1 MTKPEDRAYEYGER
15 KGYLQK
21 KRILTYIKKGNRH
34 ALERIVLSPQSRDE
48 WLEIFSDDLD
58 FACASFEYVWSQA
71 CLVAMQEGISE
82 SAIGGIFMQYRQQLG
97 TAETVREVLDLSAAF
112 HLQLADFVAAQKLE
126 RQYSPVVQRCRAYIH
141 EHIGDPLTVSSV
153 AAVVGYSRSHLSKV
167 FREETGDTIRGF
179 IQQEKLDLAR
189 RFLLSLSHPMSDI
202 WRELGFC
209 SQSHFAAFFRK
220 MTGQTPSQFRKSS
233 QIVETAD
240 ASEVSVVAT
249 VPGAMKIVAEDGESE
264 DYQKT
269 LKGLHDYA
277 ENVGFQQELYLLYCV
292 RKGKVHELQTELDD
306 PEYDKT
312 MKALFRNNRTLAYET
327 LLFLLPQIHSAAV
340 NSGVSMKDARKLYMD
355 FSERARDADVPEL
368 LRILR
373 DAYIEFAT
381 RVDRI

>member
-15 KGYLQK
+15 KGYLQQ
-21 KRILTYIKKGNRH
+21 KRILTYIKQGNRH
-34 ALERIVLSPQSRDE
+34 ALEQIVLLPQSRAE

-71 CLVAMQEGISE
+71 CLVAMQEGITE
-82 SAIGGIFMQYRQQLG
+82 RAAGGIFMQYRQQLG
-97 TAETVREVLDLSAAF
+97 TAETVRRVLDLSAAF
-112 HLQLADFVAAQKLE
+112 HLELAGLVVAQKLE

-141 EHIGDPLTVSSV
+141 EHIGESLTVSSV
-153 AAVVGYSRSHLSKV
+153 AAVVGYSRSHLSQV
-167 FREETGDTIRGF
+167 FKEETGDTIRGF
-179 IQQEKLDLAR
+179 IQKERLDLAR
-189 RFLLSLSHPMSDI
+189 RLLLSSSHPMSEI

-209 SQSHFAAFFRK
+209 SQSHFAAFFKK
-220 MTGQTPSQFRKSS
+220 MTGQTPSQFRKFS
-233 QIVETAD
+233 QTARTAD
-240 ASEVSVVAT
+240 ASEASAVAT
-249 VPGAMKIVAEDGESE
+249 VPGAMQIVAEDGESE

-269 LKGLHDYA
+269 LNGLHNYA
-277 ENVGFQQELYLLYCV
+277 EDVGFQQELYLLYCV

-306 PEYDKT
+306 PEYDKA

-327 LLFLLPQIHSAAV
+327 FLFLLPQIHSAAV

-355 FSERARDADVPEL
+355 FSKRARGADVPGL

-381 RVDRI
+381 RVARI